1 MLAANAKFGIAAAVG
16 ACYAPLAFINLPL
29 AIVIWMPLAFLSHTG
44 VVGSAPTVMMILLA
58 VAWIGAL
65 PASRSQAIAVVRRHG
80 VLFGCLAALLA
91 WTTAS
96 LTWANDLS
104 AAAGDLYWW
113 YIAAAVFLVL
123 VTTLRDRRYV
133 VGACWAIVIGALVSL
148 AVAATVGTESDAVL
162 AAQDAGRI
170 GTSGPQDPNYLA
182 AALIPAAAIAAGLA
196 ALTRSG
202 PWRLVLILAMGVL
215 GIGLLATGSR
225 GGVVAAAF
233 AVAASLFLA
242 RGRRVQIG
250 GLLAIAAL
258 VIGGWILTSSPETIN
273 RLQDFETGNGRV
285 DLWSVA
291 LRMTG
296 DNPIVGVGVNNFESE
311 SINYILQPGRLQDA
325 ELIVDSPHVV
335 HNLYLQQLA
344 ETGVVG
350 LALLLAVFAAAMVAT
365 GSAARRFRE
374 IGDRAMEGLASA
386 VLVAQIGILS
396 ASVFLSNGYDM
407 PLWLTLALGPMLVS
421 VAALEARKATL
432 G

>member
-1 MLAANAKFGIAAAVG
+1 MLAANTKFGIAAAVG

-44 VVGSAPTVMMILLA
+44 VVGSAPTVMMILLG

-113 YIAAAVFLVL
+113 FIAAAVFLVL

-233 AVAASLFLA
+233 AVAASLLPGPRPA
-242 RGRRVQIG
+242 RADRRPARDRGARHRRLDPDQFPGDDQSTTGLRDRQRAGGPVVGRPADDRRQPDRRG
-250 GLLAIAAL
+250 G
-258 VIGGWILTSSPETIN
+258 G
-273 RLQDFETGNGRV
+273 QQ
-285 DLWSVA
+285 
-291 LRMTG
+291 LR
-296 DNPIVGVGVNNFESE
+296 VGV
-311 SINYILQPGRLQDA
+311 
-325 ELIVDSPHVV
+325 H
-335 HNLYLQQLA
+335 QLHP
-344 ETGVVG
+344 
-350 LALLLAVFAAAMVAT
+350 AA
-365 GSAARRFRE
+365 GP
-374 IGDRAMEGLASA
+374 ASRMR
-386 VLVAQIGILS
+386 S
-396 ASVFLSNGYDM
+396 
-407 PLWLTLALGPMLVS
+407 
-421 VAALEARKATL
+421 
-432 G
+432 